1 MNMLRSLIVA
11 ALLAL
16 GLATPAYSQCSGQ
29 FANNTF
35 CGYTGGAAKGLPV
48 PTTVPAG
55 SLSPIAA
62 YTVLGNPTG
71 STATPIA
78 TTQPILRTTGTEGVQ
93 LTAQSSS
100 ATTGRAGIIVQN
112 TNGGG
117 GLSIQQNSAGN
128 VYIQNAGTA
137 NTIDWFDAAGNNYL
151 RYAGGAALA
160 NTRVSVLST
169 QTSTSSTTGAL
180 TVAGG
185 IGTTGPV
192 FVSGN
197 VVVGSTGG
205 GGTLFFGNNTGTG
218 QISALAVNNTDNA
231 LYMYSR
237 GTGGIRW
244 QNLANTQTI
253 MSLSDGGVLT
263 LTQGVASTSTST
275 GTLVINGSGGL
286 GVGGNIYGGT
296 ALRVGTDPSGGAAFD
311 WINAGAATS
320 AASIAFGKTRD
331 ATNPKAYRF
340 YDVGGLTGDAVGAAF
355 WRGTHFVGPTI
366 TDPSGGANVFPTAS
380 LFYEFNS
387 LATPS
392 TRNFVLDIGNTTSTT
407 ASTFVLRQNGT
418 ALLSANGTSVSI
430 PLATASSSSTT
441 GALVVTGGVGVGG
454 SIFAAGNATVSGLEV
469 TTGDV
474 YISRTSSATGYIT
487 RPNSVGFKNLTFAV
501 SGGGPLDLVTAN
513 TAVLA
518 VTGSTASSSTIT
530 GAVTVVGGVGI
541 GGNLNVG
548 GNLTAASIT
557 GTVNISGL
565 TANRLVATDG
575 SSNLTSTIT
584 SANMAASISDETGS
598 GSAVFATSPTLVTP
612 VLGVATATSIN
623 KVAITAPATSA
634 TLTIANG
641 KTLTA
646 SNTLTFTGT
655 DGSSVAFGT
664 GGTVTYTVASGTS
677 ALGTSAISAGTCATV
692 VTTAASGTATTDV
705 VDASFNGD
713 PTAVTGYTPG
723 AMLSIVSY
731 PSANN
736 VNFKV
741 CNNTS
746 GSITPGAIT
755 LNWKV
760 RR

>member
-11 ALLAL
+11 TLLAL

-78 TTQPILRTTGTEGVQ
+78 TNQPIVSTSGTEGYQ
-93 LTAQSSS
+93 FIARSSS
-100 ATTGRAGIIVQN
+100 ATTGRAGVFLQQ
-112 TNGGG
+112 TGGG
-117 GLSIQQNSAGN
+117 GAFSMQQDIGGN
-128 VYIQNAGTA
+128 VYLQNAGTA
-137 NTIDWFDAAGNNYL
+137 NLISFYDAVGNNYL
-151 RYAGGAALA
+151 RFNGGAALA

-244 QNLANTQTI
+244 QNLANTTI
-253 MSLSDGGVLT
+253 MALTDGGVLT
-263 LTQGVASTSTST
+263 LTQGVASSSTST

-286 GVGGNIYGGT
+286 GVGGAIFGGST
-296 ALRVGTDPSGGAAFD
+296 LTV
-311 WINAGAATS
+311 AGDSIVSRTS
-320 AASIAFGKTRD
+320 A
-331 ATNPKAYRF
+331 
-340 YDVGGLTGDAVGAAF
+340 GGIVQNLTQN
-355 WRGTHFVGPTI
+355 
-366 TDPSGGANVFPTAS
+366 GG
-380 LFYEFNS
+380 
-387 LATPS
+387 
-392 TRNFVLDIGNTTSTT
+392 TT
-407 ASTFVLRQNGT
+407 ASTT
-418 ALLSANGTSVSI
+418 ARSSVSLNAI
-430 PLATASSSSTT
+430 ANSYLITQVYTNGAGTQTGQIVVGTGVSNLIYSSPGHIFTAADGITQFATLSSTRFYVPLTTASTSSSTGAIVTAGGIGAT
-441 GALVVTGGVGVGG
+441 GDIFTANSVQATGLVGG
-454 SIFAAGNATVSGLEV
+454 SNIWV
-469 TTGDV
+469 TGD
-474 YISRTSSATGYIT
+474 IDTAKWNMRLGA
-487 RPNSVGFKNLTFAV
+487 FAL
-501 SGGGPLDLVTAN
+501 SFQSDNTDTTVTAGCASN
-513 TAVLA
+513 QTIGGRTYRTKACFDPTGKLIAQTATFLA
-518 VTGSTASSSTIT
+518 TTASSSTTT
-530 GAVTVVGGVGI
+530 GAVTVAGGVGI
-541 GGNLNVG
+541 VGDVNIG

-565 TANRLVATDG
+565 TASRLVATDG

-692 VTTAASGTATTDV
+692 VTTSATGTATTDV